1 MTTVD
6 TTRIQTAA
14 ILFPIIV
21 LITNFAIISV
31 TDDDGRSY
39 RIFVGG
45 MGVLGRITAMVAA
58 MVLSGVFSEM
68 QILAASRVLVAAVI
82 VISFLALGIMT
93 HEIARGLDAQ
103 ADKG

>member
-6 TTRIQTAA
+6 TIKIQTAA
-14 ILFPIIV
+14 I
-21 LITNFAIISV
+21 A
-31 TDDDGRSY
+31 TDGDGRSY

-58 MVLSGVFSEM
+58 MVLSIGGFSGVQS
-68 QILAASRVLVAAVI
+68 LAASRVLVAAVI

>member
-1 MTTVD
+1 LTWSVHTSRLTTVD
-6 TTRIQTAA
+6 TTRLQTAA
-14 ILFPIIV
+14 I
-21 LITNFAIISV
+21 A